1 MSPVVRTVL
10 FWVMMIA
17 LAVVLWGMAS
27 KPGPEKPALP
37 RMSYSDFM
45 GHVDKNNV
53 ASAKLIELTATAEI
67 QAQLRDSSLKF
78 AVTIPR
84 EVIPDLTE
92 RLRKLGAAVEVEQG
106 VDSNKVSATSMI
118 VNFSPIILIV
128 VVWLFM
134 MRQTQKK
141 RNPPQQGGPASGALG

>member
-17 LAVVLWGMAS
+17 LAVVLWQMAS

-53 ASAKLIELTATAEI
+53 ASAKLIESTATAEI

-84 EVIPDLTE
+84 EVIPDLTD
-92 RLRKLGAAVEVEQG
+92 RLCKQGAVVEVEQG
-106 VDSNKVSATSMI
+106 ADSNKVGATSMI
-118 VNFSPIILIV
+118 INLLPIIVIV
-128 VVWLFM
+128 AIWIFV
-134 MRQTQKK
+134 MRLRMKK
-141 RNPPQQGGPASGALG
+141 QNPPQQGGPASGALG